1 MKVAVFD
8 TYVDRPDGRKMH
20 FDVLVA
26 DSKKNDIDTILE
38 YARHYLASKGVPSE
52 NLLSRE
58 CNFCHM
64 QEAPPIV
71 EQSIIEQGYYLIE
84 LENCS

>member
-26 DSKKNDIDTILE
+26 DSKKNDIDTILG
-38 YARHYLASKGVPSE
+38 YARHYLASKGLPADS
-52 NLLSRE
+52 LLSRE

-64 QEAPPIV
+64 QDATPMV
-71 EQSIIEQGYYLIE
+71 EDFIAEHGYYLVE